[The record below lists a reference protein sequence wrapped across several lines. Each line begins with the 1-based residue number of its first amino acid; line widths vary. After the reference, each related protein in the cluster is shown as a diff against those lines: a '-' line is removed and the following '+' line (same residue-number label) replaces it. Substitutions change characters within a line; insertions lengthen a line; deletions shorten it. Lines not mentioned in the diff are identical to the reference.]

1 MIFLNQLRLLK
12 ILSTALL
19 LLVWSNSCLLYG
31 QVSPRETILINS
43 GWKYAQGDVHA
54 ARYNNFNDTAWE
66 NIGLPHSFQHSLF
79 YVKRFLCRIRMVP
92 ETPQSHAGRS

>member
-43 GWKYAQGDVHA
+43 GH
-54 ARYNNFNDTAWE
+54 
-66 NIGLPHSFQHSLF
+66 
-79 YVKRFLCRIRMVP
+79 
-92 ETPQSHAGRS
+92 